1 MLLCRVACG
10 QMFRMLR
17 PDQQLVD
24 QVIGTTA
31 SAVLGD
37 REARLERWLE
47 RWMGLWNN
55 HQEFPQ
61 WSFSMTLLLA
71 ISCCIKILY

>member
-17 PDQQLVD
+17 PDHQLVD

-37 REARLERWLE
+37 REARLERWNVG
-47 RWMGLWNN
+47 WWNN
-55 HQEFPQ
+55 HHVPTMEF
-61 WSFSMTLLLA
+61 FNDIVIGYKLL
-71 ISCCIKILY
+71 Y

>member
-37 REARLERWLE
+37 REAMVGTVGTLVVGW
-47 RWMGLWNN
+47 WNN

-71 ISCCIKILY
+71 ISCCIEILY